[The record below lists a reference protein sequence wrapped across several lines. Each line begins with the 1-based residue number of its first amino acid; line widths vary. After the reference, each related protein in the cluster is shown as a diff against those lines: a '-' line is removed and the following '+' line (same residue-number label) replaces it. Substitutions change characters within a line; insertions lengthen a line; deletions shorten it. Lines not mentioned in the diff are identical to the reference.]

1 MRLFGQISMSSVISD
16 PFRSGFCT
24 LTKADSGHALRVPD
38 DPQVGD
44 QDSALVTGVALSVL
58 DRVQLVN
65 EDLPGAHLHLAEKI
79 CICLKLIRTV
89 FGKSLIPRVV

>member
-1 MRLFGQISMSSVISD
+1 MSFVICD
-16 PFRSGFCT
+16 PFRSWVCK

-65 EDLPGAHLHLAEKI
+65 EDLSGAHFHLAENMQNLFNFT
-79 CICLKLIRTV
+79 CLGT
-89 FGKSLIPRVV
+89 